1 MFSGSYVAIVTP
13 MRPDES
19 LDLDAWSRL
28 IDWHAS
34 NGTRGVVVGGTT
46 GESPTLLEA
55 ELRQLVVLAR
65 EASRGRLQIVA
76 GAGTSSTAATVE
88 RAHWLSALGVDALLV
103 VTPAYNKPTQEGL
116 YQHFRAVAAASDVP
130 VLLYN
135 VPGRTAV
142 DMLAPTVA
150 RLARVPRI
158 AGTKEAVA
166 EIQRVRELVEQC
178 GPQFAVLSGD
188 DATAREAMLAGAR
201 GVISVTAN
209 VAPRA
214 MSDMVT
220 AALAGNAAAAA
231 AADAPLA
238 ALHRDLFVE
247 ANPIPVKWVLQ
258 QMGLVQA
265 GIRLP
270 LTPLSERFQ
279 DRLRQAMKG
288 AGL

>member
-1 MFSGSYVAIVTP
+1 
-13 MRPDES
+13 
-19 LDLDAWSRL
+19 
-28 IDWHAS
+28 
-34 NGTRGVVVGGTT
+34 
-46 GESPTLLEA
+46 
-55 ELRQLVVLAR
+55 
-65 EASRGRLQIVA
+65 
-76 GAGTSSTAATVE
+76 
-88 RAHWLSALGVDALLV
+88 
-103 VTPAYNKPTQEGL
+103 
-116 YQHFRAVAAASDVP
+116 
-130 VLLYN
+130 
-135 VPGRTAV
+135 
-142 DMLAPTVA
+142 VA

-188 DATAREAMLAGAR
+188 DATAREAILAGAR
-201 GVISVTAN
+201 GVVSVTAN

-214 MSDMVT
+214 MSDMVA
-220 AALAGNAAAAA
+220 AALAGDAAAAA
-231 AADAPLA
+231 GADAPLA

-270 LTPLSERFQ
+270 LTQLSERFHG
-279 DRLRQAMKG
+279 RLRQAMKE